1 MSLIRIRWSYRSRTY
16 FSVSDVIP
24 GIWTTRP
31 IMVPTMSRCGV
42 TVHRDEEVLGVEA
55 VHLQQLLVQVA
66 CAVDDDRDEVVVVL
80 DLRPLVEL
88 HGVLD
93 RERVDLEYL
102 AEQGEHLVVDAL
114 QVQPEQ
120 PVGFQGQLD
129 VGASELVLQ

>member
-1 MSLIRIRWSYRSRTY
+1 
-16 FSVSDVIP
+16 
-24 GIWTTRP
+24 
-31 IMVPTMSRCGV
+31 MVPTMSRCGV

-129 VGASELVLQ
+129 VGASELVLQAVREQQVSSHGFHGAKVARCRLIRARR